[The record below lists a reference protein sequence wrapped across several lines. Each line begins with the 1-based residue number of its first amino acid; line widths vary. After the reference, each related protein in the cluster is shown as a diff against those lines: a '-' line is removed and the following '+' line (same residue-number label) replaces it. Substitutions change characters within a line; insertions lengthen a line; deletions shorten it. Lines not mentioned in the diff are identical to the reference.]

1 MNPEGDCKLTTVGE
15 DFIRLDSRTKD
26 FLPWLLVE
34 EANSVVE
41 QRLDYNRACLGHEEC
56 FFQFCY
62 ECCRTSV
69 FDETRGPIGV
79 ASPAYGVF
87 AVKHLQDMS
96 AEFSRSFEPGIPYLK
111 KSQELS
117 GAQRFW
123 MKGLYGVVQ
132 CGLQTLQ
139 CLDIQ

>member
-26 FLPWLLVE
+26 FLPGLLVE

-41 QRLDYNRACLGHEEC
+41 QRLDYNRAYLGHEEC

-62 ECCRTSV
+62 KSCRTSV

-79 ASPAYGVF
+79 ASPTYGVL

-96 AEFSRSFEPGIPYLK
+96 ADFPRSFEPGSPTSK
-111 KSQELS
+111 RVKSSVAHNVS
-117 GAQRFW
+117 G
-123 MKGLYGVVQ
+123 
-132 CGLQTLQ
+132 
-139 CLDIQ
+139 